1 MPAFELTYHH
11 YSERSILVSW
21 PPEISKDILNDVLAF
36 KSSIENSNIKQIL
49 QVNNAYNSILVVYEF
64 TIDNIN
70 DEISSL
76 KALYAEENALKIY
89 PKKLWHIPVCY
100 DLEFGQDL
108 SALSQQLELSIPQI
122 ISLHS
127 RPIYTVYF
135 LGFLPGFM
143 YLGGLPEPLYCPRKS
158 SPRSR
163 VPKGAVAIGREQTGV
178 YPMESPGGWNIIGNT
193 PIDFFDVSLSRP
205 CFAQAG
211 DQIKFEA
218 VSPVVYQ
225 QIKKDMASGVINL
238 KSEEIHG

>member
-36 KSSIENSNIKQIL
+36 KSSIENSNIEQIL
-49 QVNNAYNSILVVYEF
+49 QVNNAYNSILVIYDL

-70 DEISSL
+70 DKISSL
-76 KALYAEENALKIY
+76 KALYTEENTIKMY

-100 DLEFGQDL
+100 DIKFGHDL
-108 SALSQQLELSIPQI
+108 AAMSQQLELSIPQI

-143 YLGGLPEPLYCPRKS
+143 YLGGLPEPLYCPRKL

-178 YPMESPGGWNIIGNT
+178 YPMESPGGWNIIGSC
-193 PIDFFDVSLSRP
+193 PIPIFNPNLEKP
-205 CFAQAG
+205 CFVTIGDKIQFRKINRAG
-211 DQIKFEA
+211 YDLHKIECEVGIYKPEKIVLDA
-218 VSPVVYQ
+218 
-225 QIKKDMASGVINL
+225 
-238 KSEEIHG
+238 

>member
-11 YSERSILVSW
+11 YSERSILISW

-36 KSSIENSNIKQIL
+36 KSSIENSNIEQIL
-49 QVNNAYNSILVVYEF
+49 QVNNAYNSILVIYDL

-70 DEISSL
+70 DKISSL
-76 KALYAEENALKIY
+76 KALYAEENTIKIY

-100 DLEFGQDL
+100 DIKFGHDL
-108 SALSQQLELSIPQI
+108 AAMSQQLELSIPQI

-193 PIDFFDVSLSRP
+193 PIDFFDVNLSRP

-218 VSPVVYQ
+218 VSPDVYQ